1 MSYLAEILEQQ
12 RVDPAI
18 EDAVRARRVEIE
30 GILQGEGRPR
40 FYYGGSFG
48 KKTMIAAQFDLDVV
62 MYFPASA
69 DAPEELYRTV
79 ERRLQAAGHHVARHN
94 VALRLRYTPGWHI
107 DVVPGRALDD
117 SYEYADL
124 YASETA
130 AVRRTS
136 LKRHIAL
143 AREGDRETIKLLKL
157 WRWRNAVPVG
167 SFVLELA
174 AARALREQSGGTLED
189 RFAAVL
195 RFLAE
200 SFLDARLADPAN
212 AGNIV
217 TDDIEWGRKV
227 AIAEAAQKAAS
238 APWERVVW

>member
-1 MSYLAEILEQQ
+1 
-12 RVDPAI
+12 
-18 EDAVRARRVEIE
+18 
-30 GILQGEGRPR
+30 
-40 FYYGGSFG
+40 
-48 KKTMIAAQFDLDVV
+48 
-62 MYFPASA
+62 
-69 DAPEELYRTV
+69 
-79 ERRLQAAGHHVARHN
+79 
-94 VALRLRYTPGWHI
+94 
-107 DVVPGRALDD
+107 
-117 SYEYADL
+117 
-124 YASETA
+124 
-130 AVRRTS
+130 VRRTS

-143 AREGDRETIKLLKL
+143 AREGDRDTVKLLKL

-174 AARALREQSGGTLED
+174 AERALRGQSGGTLED

-200 SFLDARLADPAN
+200 SFLEARLADPAN

-217 TDDIEWGRKV
+217 TDDIDWGRKV

>member
-1 MSYLAEILEQQ
+1 
-12 RVDPAI
+12 
-18 EDAVRARRVEIE
+18 
-30 GILQGEGRPR
+30 
-40 FYYGGSFG
+40 
-48 KKTMIAAQFDLDVV
+48 
-62 MYFPASA
+62 
-69 DAPEELYRTV
+69 
-79 ERRLQAAGHHVARHN
+79 VARHN

-107 DVVPGRALDD
+107 DVVPGQALDE

-174 AARALREQSGGTLED
+174 AARALRGQNGGSLED
-189 RFAAVL
+189 RFAEVL

-200 SFLDARLADPAN
+200 SFLEARLADPAN
-212 AGNIV
+212 AANIV
-217 TDDIEWGRKV
+217 TDDIDWGRKV